1 MNFPKRLSGRRSRP
15 ECPGHARE
23 AGEQDRD
30 PELAA
35 YMSWVASTVGE
46 HGWAISGRHGDRE
59 APPWAYSVGMW
70 LSCQAP
76 ELVVCGL
83 PVEIAAALINAIG
96 ARIAD
101 GERFGPGDV
110 VDDIFPAGPAS
121 LSAPSSPSE
130 DARAAHPAGRAIRG
144 VVPQG
149 DRRTALLTFRPV
161 EIDWRTP
168 GRLLA
173 ISDTFYGM
181 VRPPYLQVVWS
192 DGNRRFPWEPGF
204 HAGFLG
210 LQPLLWLP
218 RDDNPPSAW
227 TRLDQLT

>member
-1 MNFPKRLSGRRSRP
+1 MDFPKRLPGRRSRP
-15 ECPGHARE
+15 ECPGDARE
-23 AGEQDRD
+23 ADEQDRD

-46 HGWAISGRHGDRE
+46 HGWAISGRHGDRA

-110 VDDIFPAGPAS
+110 VDDIFPPGP
-121 LSAPSSPSE
+121 LPPD
-130 DARAAHPAGRAIRG
+130 DARAGHPAGRAIRG

-161 EIDWRTP
+161 EIDWRAP

-204 HAGFLG
+204 HAGFRG

-227 TRLDQLT
+227 TRLNQLA